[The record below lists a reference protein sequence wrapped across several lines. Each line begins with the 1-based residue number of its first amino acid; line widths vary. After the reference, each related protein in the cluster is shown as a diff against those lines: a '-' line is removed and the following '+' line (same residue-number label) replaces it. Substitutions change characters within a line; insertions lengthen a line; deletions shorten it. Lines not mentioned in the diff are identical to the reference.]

1 MARIK
6 SILEVNINYTYS
18 PSLIISVLIND
29 NGIKKVYQQV
39 KEEISNDSIMKVKN
53 NGKKLNFEEAS
64 KIFIGLDPFYYD
76 EY

>member
-29 NGIKKVYQQV
+29 NGLKKVYQAM
-39 KEEISNDSIMKVKN
+39 KEEISNDSIMKVRN
-53 NGKKLNFEEAS
+53 NGKKISFEEAS
-64 KIFIGLDPFYYD
+64 KIFTGLNQENYD